1 MAGRRVL
8 ALVVIVAVFAAAT
21 LFLMM
26 QETELSGPVSLPMR
40 DPNNTSNS
48 NNTSYPSD
56 LSKPNPFPRSPNP
69 RNSSFP
75 ASLLSSIPSSPTFS
89 TPNSTYNAS
98 IPVFDLGNEAEEE
111 DIQELLETG
120 MGQDD
125 GYEAFLAKLA
135 IGEPNMAGSVVPWS
149 LINIEPLNW
158 TDEAWPLR
166 MNISLTSDATTACK
180 PTKFG
185 LSEAQA
191 AATFI
196 PKAPFTSCC
205 SKPHNF
211 LQYANE

>member
-8 ALVVIVAVFAAAT
+8 ALIVVVTVFAAAT

-40 DPNNTSNS
+40 DTNSTSNPNYTS
-48 NNTSYPSD
+48 NPSD
-56 LSKPNPFPRSPNP
+56 LSELPTSPNP
-69 RNSSFP
+69 VNLTVP
-75 ASLLSSIPSSPTFS
+75 ASPPSPIPSNPTFS
-89 TPNSTYNAS
+89 TQNSTYNAS
-98 IPVFDLGNEAEEE
+98 MSVFDLGNEAEGE
-111 DIQELLETG
+111 DVQELYETG
-120 MGQDD
+120 TGQDD
-125 GYEAFLAKLA
+125 DYEAFLAKLA
-135 IGEPNMAGSVVPWS
+135 IAEPNMVGSVVPWS

-166 MNISLTSDATTACK
+166 MNVSLASDTRTACK

-211 LQYANE
+211 LNYANE

>member
-8 ALVVIVAVFAAAT
+8 ALIVIVAVFAAAT
-21 LFLMM
+21 LFLLM

-40 DPNNTSNS
+40 DLNSTSNA
-48 NNTSYPSD
+48 NYTSSPSD
-56 LSKPNPFPRSPNP
+56 LSKPNPLSSSPNP
-69 RNSSFP
+69 LNSTFP
-75 ASLLSSIPSSPTFS
+75 ASSPSSVPSSPTFS

-98 IPVFDLGNEAEEE
+98 MSALDLGNEAEEE
-111 DIQELLETG
+111 DMQEPFETG

-135 IGEPNMAGSVVPWS
+135 IDEPNMVGSVVPWS

-158 TDEAWPLR
+158 TDEAWPLSI
-166 MNISLTSDATTACK
+166 NVSLASDATTACK

-196 PKAPFTSCC
+196 PKGPFTSCC

-211 LQYANE
+211 LKYTNE